1 MFKVNNKD
9 NRTTPIWCR
18 KVSRD
23 VFQNRGT
30 IVGDHTVKGS
40 KIKLCVNE
48 DENLAQIENWN
59 SDMENKNALLWNE

>member
-9 NRTTPIWCR
+9 NRTTPIWGR

-23 VFQNRGT
+23 VFQSRWT
-30 IVGDHTVKGS
+30 IVGDHIVKWS

-48 DENLAQIENWN
+48 DENLAQIENLN
-59 SDMENKNALLWNE
+59 SDMDNKNALLWN